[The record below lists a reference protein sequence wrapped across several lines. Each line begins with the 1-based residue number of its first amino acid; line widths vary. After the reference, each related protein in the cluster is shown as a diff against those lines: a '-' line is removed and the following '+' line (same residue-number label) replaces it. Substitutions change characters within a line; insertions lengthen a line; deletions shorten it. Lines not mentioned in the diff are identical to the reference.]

1 MRPLPNLKKGFP
13 SRHIW
18 IAIAIG
24 FAVRIV
30 ILLLLDIHKLPT
42 IEYTTIAENILK
54 GNGYAT
60 QWVDNGL
67 TITLPTAFMPPLET
81 IVHFIGYNLLGFGIS
96 GAKAILVLHSFFG
109 AIFILLIA
117 RLTNIAFGNSRIT
130 ILSAWIAA
138 LYPPFIY
145 ASLNFGITASGLL
158 LEIALL
164 YYALKCFK
172 ESNIKNF
179 IFFGI
184 AGGLFSLLRGEGLL
198 YAGALLVFLFWINR
212 STAAKAFKQI
222 SFAIII
228 IVALLTPWIIRN
240 DIALGEPVV
249 TSTSS
254 GLNLWRGNNTYSNGS
269 AWTEGGGPLWSSDEL
284 WDEARKHL
292 SDGPSFELTYSRL
305 YRDSAVQW
313 ISDHPVKAIMN
324 DLAKAGILWTV
335 DLRSKDGSNPLY
347 IICYAL
353 FIFGVAIGIVK
364 LRKNKALQNEP
375 LKAFGS
381 IVFIWCIIATLVAMI
396 FFPLPRF
403 QVLLCGVLTP
413 FAGYGIAE
421 LTKKFRK

>member
-1 MRPLPNLKKGFP
+1 VLLPRQRLSPL
-13 SRHIW
+13 
-18 IAIAIG
+18 
-24 FAVRIV
+24 
-30 ILLLLDIHKLPT
+30 
-42 IEYTTIAENILK
+42 
-54 GNGYAT
+54 
-60 QWVDNGL
+60 
-67 TITLPTAFMPPLET
+67 
-81 IVHFIGYNLLGFGIS
+81 
-96 GAKAILVLHSFFG
+96 LVLVTTGSPN
-109 AIFILLIA
+109 A
-117 RLTNIAFGNSRIT
+117 
-130 ILSAWIAA
+130 
-138 LYPPFIY
+138 
-145 ASLNFGITASGLL
+145 
-158 LEIALL
+158 
-164 YYALKCFK
+164 
-172 ESNIKNF
+172 
-179 IFFGI
+179 
-184 AGGLFSLLRGEGLL
+184 
-198 YAGALLVFLFWINR
+198 
-212 STAAKAFKQI
+212 I
-222 SFAIII
+222 SFLIIQGVRSATIII
-228 IVALLTPWIIRN
+228 IANEIC
-240 DIALGEPVV
+240 
-249 TSTSS
+249 
-254 GLNLWRGNNTYSNGS
+254 LNAFAAVLRLIQKRKTNNAPAYYSNGS